1 MGVNNGNSIQNNKL
15 TFEQIDLLFK
25 NTINAKE
32 ISNNE
37 KNISLQYHL
46 LEEYNLLKTKSKL
59 NKEILH
65 ISNNYKIISG
75 FIPLSQRKIIFIK
88 WLNIIYNFDK
98 LNEYMKKRKQKI
110 PNDKIFQMNL
120 ENMFH
125 NDNKSFIKLVR
136 RGLPNNLRQHIWT
149 IILDKNEKDK
159 SNFEKEKIYFESLL
173 SLKKNKKDIEQINK
187 DIYRTFIYE
196 KDKTE
201 KNISI
206 LKDLLIALNNS
217 NEKIEYCQGIN
228 FIVAF
233 ILKVAKFNKIKA
245 FHISRLI
252 LKRIKGYFTKDFPL
266 LRHNLVKFNEA
277 FTTLIPKLY
286 CHFKDNDVI
295 DELWVG
301 KWFQTLFTISLPFK
315 EACLIWD
322 VLLAYGMDFVIPIAL
337 SIIYINKKKLLKL
350 NDSSDIIS
358 FLEETLNPNP
368 NSSMNILYKDNMI
381 LDKYIIPID
390 EIISLAKKIM
400 FQLNMGHS
408 NGKVNNLNSCDD
420 NLNKNKMEKMKKKKV
435 KENNISNKSIPS
447 QISTDISSVNKVNT
461 YNLKSNIRINKFYTV
476 HHKADKRVVNLKNI
490 DNNIDKKDH
499 KDNSSSIRCFSQNN
513 KNNTM
518 NLNFNTPNSYKKN
531 INNQNNLNN
540 FSFSSNKL
548 NVNFPF
554 YEKDNYRNS
563 NKFSEKNTINSFENN
578 NIKNNASNI
587 YNNRAFSANHQIQD
601 SFSNLNL
608 SGLSC
613 DNSFVFNNL
622 YEKFNNLNYQ
632 YKTNLD
638 NLNYYKN
645 SFTSSTYNKIY
656 SNNNINL
663 YNYRRTIN
671 TYSNHTTYFN
681 PAYYNCY
688 NNKYDSKGGNTSEFG
703 ELRST
708 GKNKLYGNNNFEN
721 NDIFS
726 NGVNEFQEGEK
737 YINKIPNFNNIKG
750 FNGN

>member
-337 SIIYINKKKLLKL
+337 SIIYINKKK
-350 NDSSDIIS
+350 II
-358 FLEETLNPNP
+358 
-368 NSSMNILYKDNMI
+368 
-381 LDKYIIPID
+381 
-390 EIISLAKKIM
+390 KI
-400 FQLNMGHS
+400 
-408 NGKVNNLNSCDD
+408 K
-420 NLNKNKMEKMKKKKV
+420 
-435 KENNISNKSIPS
+435 
-447 QISTDISSVNKVNT
+447 
-461 YNLKSNIRINKFYTV
+461 
-476 HHKADKRVVNLKNI
+476 
-490 DNNIDKKDH
+490 
-499 KDNSSSIRCFSQNN
+499 
-513 KNNTM
+513 
-518 NLNFNTPNSYKKN
+518 
-531 INNQNNLNN
+531 
-540 FSFSSNKL
+540 
-548 NVNFPF
+548 
-554 YEKDNYRNS
+554 
-563 NKFSEKNTINSFENN
+563 
-578 NIKNNASNI
+578 
-587 YNNRAFSANHQIQD
+587 
-601 SFSNLNL
+601 
-608 SGLSC
+608 
-613 DNSFVFNNL
+613 
-622 YEKFNNLNYQ
+622 
-632 YKTNLD
+632 
-638 NLNYYKN
+638 
-645 SFTSSTYNKIY
+645 
-656 SNNNINL
+656 
-663 YNYRRTIN
+663 
-671 TYSNHTTYFN
+671 
-681 PAYYNCY
+681 
-688 NNKYDSKGGNTSEFG
+688 
-703 ELRST
+703 
-708 GKNKLYGNNNFEN
+708 
-721 NDIFS
+721 
-726 NGVNEFQEGEK
+726 
-737 YINKIPNFNNIKG
+737 
-750 FNGN
+750 